1 MQTFLTSEIPA
12 FSGNDWLVCLLG
24 IGTVF
29 VGLIGVIIVCALLG
43 ALCRGLAKKTKADD
57 VKNTKNAPSTAV
69 DVSNGEIPDKE
80 QLVAAVSAALAEY
93 MGEDVN
99 SFRIVSIKKI

>member
-1 MQTFLTSEIPA
+1 MQTFLTSDIAA
-12 FSGNDWLVCLLG
+12 FSGSDWLVCVLG
-24 IGTVF
+24 VGTVF
-29 VGLIGVIIVCALLG
+29 VGLIGVIVVCALLG
-43 ALCRGLAKKTKADD
+43 AICRGFLKKDKAKNEKSQNVGAVT
-57 VKNTKNAPSTAV
+57 NTTQG
-69 DVSNGEIPDKE
+69 DEIPDKE

>member
-29 VGLIGVIIVCALLG
+29 VGLIGVIIACAVLG
-43 ALCRGLAKKTKADD
+43 AICKGLGKKTKTED
-57 VKNTKNAPSTAV
+57 VKKAKIAPSPEV
-69 DVSNGEIPDKE
+69 VSDEQIPDKE
-80 QLVAAVSAALAEY
+80 QFVAAVSAALAEY